1 MYLIYC
7 RTPQMRSSRGSI
19 SSVATS
25 MVTTTGGA
33 TGTETGWT
41 GTRRR
46 GSRAGAGSVLC
57 VEPVDR
63 TFPSGWAARQASIW
77 TRLRP
82 PTPSHRVVTCVL
94 RRRLCSGVRSRCRT
108 EHTPSTPPVP
118 SAPSNWAASRDTLDS
133 SSRAH
138 STRGTICPWSE
149 LLSFWSQRNDA
160 SNKKHIT
167 SNSLGF
173 WGGGIFWTILSVSVC
188 LSVFK
193 WPFLFLIFIGNEN
206 KDFYIFMWNRKISK
220 TLLGDIIEFSERTV
234 DCIYLLY

>member
-160 SNKKHIT
+160 YNKKHIT

-173 WGGGIFWTILSVSVC
+173 WGGGISWTILSVSVC
-188 LSVFK
+188 LSVFLSDLFYF
-193 WPFLFLIFIGNEN
+193 WFLLGM
-206 KDFYIFMWNRKISK
+206 KTKISIFSCETEKETK
-220 TLLGDIIEFSERTV
+220 TLLGDIIEFLKE
-234 DCIYLLY
+234 L

>member
-1 MYLIYC
+1 MHLTYC
-7 RTPQMRSSRGSI
+7 RTPQMRSSHGSI

-25 MVTTTGGA
+25 MVTTTGEATGTETGWTGTETGW

-57 VEPVDR
+57 VEPLGR

-82 PTPSHRVVTCVL
+82 PTPSHRVVTCVP

-118 SAPSNWAASRDTLDS
+118 SAPSN
-133 SSRAH
+133 
-138 STRGTICPWSE
+138 
-149 LLSFWSQRNDA
+149 
-160 SNKKHIT
+160 
-167 SNSLGF
+167 
-173 WGGGIFWTILSVSVC
+173 
-188 LSVFK
+188 
-193 WPFLFLIFIGNEN
+193 
-206 KDFYIFMWNRKISK
+206 
-220 TLLGDIIEFSERTV
+220 
-234 DCIYLLY
+234 